1 MNNKDY
7 FDKISSEIKKYKVEN
22 NFSEDDKFVFMLLA
36 LNYFENTNADDVEI
50 FDEYLTK
57 PNAGIDGVYRDIEN
71 KILTLIVID
80 YNLRYSEQTFVE
92 RVSSFLEKA
101 KNLLELKSTYYED
114 SLDKNSLTYDLI
126 VDIDKRLVDW
136 NINIEYF
143 SNLDYKLSD
152 LPNELI
158 LNNNAKVFI
167 KYYLLDDFR
176 HYMNLK
182 NETLKIDVS
191 KETRDIIQVFKIS
204 QNKYFSTY
212 LGSLKADFLANIYD
226 KYGPQLLNYNVRAYL
241 KKSQRVNK
249 GIIETIRESSD
260 HFVAFNNG
268 LSTVATNI
276 TFKSDKSEIKTIK
289 SLENWQ
295 IVNGGQTT
303 ASIKEAREANLD
315 LKNVVVPFKL
325 TILNSKLENNLE
337 LIQYIAEYSNTQTVI
352 RMSDNLSNDPVYR
365 ELDKLSREHSFVTSD
380 NNLVKWFFERLNGQY
395 HTEMIRSKNIKNF
408 EKTFPKELKF
418 NKSLMAKAIMSWE
431 QRPAM
436 VSQGN
441 ERNFAEFNDDFI
453 GMFDKINSQYYRNL
467 VGLMLIYTECD
478 KIIKNL
484 KFAFKQ
490 NVLTYT
496 IAKLSYEYNYKID
509 FIEIASKQKIP
520 KYLNEDLVTIA
531 RLVSNDIN
539 NPPREHP
546 NVSMWA
552 RKDSCWDR
560 IKKIK
565 VDLNK
570 NTSKETT
577 KLILVN
583 PNISVYKLN
592 YRKEEFW
599 RSIIDW
605 NDRVHAFT
613 GKQMSMLYSMKDLAI
628 DLKIPTNKQKSYG
641 QTIFLKA
648 LNKGFEY
655 K

>member
-7 FDKISSEIKKYKVEN
+7 FDKISYEIKKYKLEN

-57 PNAGIDGVYRDIEN
+57 SNAGIDGVYRDIEN
-71 KILTLIVID
+71 KILTLIVVD
-80 YNLRYSEQTFVE
+80 YNLRFSEQTFIE
-92 RVSSFLEKA
+92 RVSSLLEKA

-152 LPNELI
+152 LPNELT
-158 LNNNAKVFI
+158 LNNNAKIFI

-212 LGSLKADFLANIYD
+212 LGSMKADFLANIYD

-249 GIIETIRESSD
+249 GIIETLTESPD
-260 HFVAFNNG
+260 DFVAFNNG

-276 TFKSDKSEIKTIK
+276 TFKSEKSEIKTIK

-365 ELDKLSREHSFVTSD
+365 ELDKLSREHSFATSD

-418 NKSLMAKAIMSWE
+418 NKSLMAKAIISWE

-467 VGLMLIYTECD
+467 IGLMLMYTECD

-520 KYLNEDLVTIA
+520 KHLIEDLVTIA

-539 NPPREHP
+539 NPPSQHP

-560 IKKIK
+560 IKRIK

-570 NTSKETT
+570 NTSKEATR
-577 KLILVN
+577 LILVN
-583 PNISVYKLN
+583 PNISIYKLN

-599 RSIIDW
+599 KSIIDW
-605 NDRVHAFT
+605 NYKVHAFT
-613 GKQMSMLYSMKDLAI
+613 GKPMSMLYSMKDLAI
-628 DLKIPTNKQKSYG
+628 NLKIPSNKQKSYG

-648 LNKGFEY
+648 VTKGFKY
-655 K
+655 D

>member
-7 FDKISSEIKKYKVEN
+7 FDKISYEIKKYKLEN

-57 PNAGIDGVYRDIEN
+57 SNAGIDGVYRDIEN
-71 KILTLIVID
+71 KILTLIVVD
-80 YNLRYSEQTFVE
+80 YNLRFSEQTFIE
-92 RVSSFLEKA
+92 RVSSLLEKA

-126 VDIDKRLVDW
+126 LDIDKRLVDW

-152 LPNELI
+152 LPNELT
-158 LNNNAKVFI
+158 LNNNTKIFI

-212 LGSLKADFLANIYD
+212 LGSMKADFLANIYD

-249 GIIETIRESSD
+249 GIIETLTESPGD
-260 HFVAFNNG
+260 FVAFNNG
-268 LSTVATNI
+268 LSTVATSI
-276 TFKSDKSEIKTIK
+276 TFKSEKSEIKTIK

-365 ELDKLSREHSFVTSD
+365 ELDKLSREHSFATSD

-467 VGLMLIYTECD
+467 IGLMLIYTECD

-520 KYLNEDLVTIA
+520 KYLIEDLVTIA

-539 NPPREHP
+539 NPPSQHP

-560 IKKIK
+560 IKRIK

-570 NTSKETT
+570 NTSKEATR
-577 KLILVN
+577 LILVN
-583 PNISVYKLN
+583 PNISIYKLN

-599 RSIIDW
+599 KSIIDW
-605 NDRVHAFT
+605 NDKVHAFT
-613 GKQMSMLYSMKDLAI
+613 GKPMSMLYSMKDLAI
-628 DLKIPTNKQKSYG
+628 NLKIPSNKQKSYG

-648 LNKGFEY
+648 VNKGFKY
-655 K
+655 D

>member
-92 RVSSFLEKA
+92 RVSSLLEKA

>member
-7 FDKISSEIKKYKVEN
+7 FDKISYEIKKYKLEN

-57 PNAGIDGVYRDIEN
+57 SNAGIDGVYRDIEN
-71 KILTLIVID
+71 KILTLIVVD
-80 YNLRYSEQTFVE
+80 YNLRFSEQTFIE
-92 RVSSFLEKA
+92 RVSSLLEKA

-152 LPNELI
+152 LPNELT
-158 LNNNAKVFI
+158 LNNNAKIFI

-212 LGSLKADFLANIYD
+212 LGSMKADFLANIYD

-249 GIIETIRESSD
+249 GIIETLTESPD
-260 HFVAFNNG
+260 DFVAFNNG

-276 TFKSDKSEIKTIK
+276 TFKSEKSEIKTIK

-352 RMSDNLSNDPVYR
+352 RMSDNLSNDPVHR
-365 ELDKLSREHSFVTSD
+365 ELDKLSREHSFATSD

-418 NKSLMAKAIMSWE
+418 NKSLMAKAIISWE

-467 VGLMLIYTECD
+467 IGLMLMYTECD

-520 KYLNEDLVTIA
+520 KHLIEDLVTIA

-539 NPPREHP
+539 NPPSQHP

-560 IKKIK
+560 IKRIK

-570 NTSKETT
+570 NTSKEATR
-577 KLILVN
+577 LILVN
-583 PNISVYKLN
+583 PNISIYKLN

-599 RSIIDW
+599 KSIIDW
-605 NDRVHAFT
+605 NDKVHAFT
-613 GKQMSMLYSMKDLAI
+613 GKPMSMLYSMKDLAI
-628 DLKIPTNKQKSYG
+628 NLKIPSNKQKSYG

-648 LNKGFEY
+648 VTKGFKY
-655 K
+655 D